1 MASGPGQPADPPRP
15 GDSLAR
21 HRWVTA
27 AGMTATIAAVAGGG
41 LALAFHDSSPG
52 PAKKCGLVPCA
63 AALPASVRSS
73 GTGLASAPA
82 TTTPTARPRASTP
95 SPAAPAP
102 APPVSAEPVSAP
114 EHSSPSAVASSA
126 GRAVSADHAVGVG
139 YEITADRHGR
149 SVHGQLV
156 IANHGSAPVSGW
168 RVTVVL
174 PGDTGYQ
181 VHNAGNRSA
190 GDALVTAAAGRTLA
204 PGSTMIITFTAQGTT
219 SSPRRAAFSERAGRD
234 GAGSG
239 GSGAAGPGTGRA
251 GSQPGSGH
259 DGYGGWLGGWFSRG
273 WAGGGW
279 PSGGWPSGGWP
290 SGGGHG
296 GGWSGGGW
304 TGGGWTGGR

>member
-1 MASGPGQPADPPRP
+1 MASGPGQPPGDPPRP

-73 GTGLASAPA
+73 GTGLASVPA
-82 TTTPTARPRASTP
+82 TAAPRASTP
-95 SPAAPAP
+95 SPAVPSP

-114 EHSSPSAVASSA
+114 EHLTSPSAVASSA
-126 GRAVSADHAVGVG
+126 GHAVSADHAVGVG
-139 YEITADRHGR
+139 YEITADRHRRG
-149 SVHGQLV
+149 VHGQLV

-204 PGSTMIITFTAQGTT
+204 PGSTMVITFTARGTT
-219 SSPRRAAFSERAGRD
+219 STPRRAAFSEPTRRD
-234 GAGSG
+234 EPGTG
-239 GSGAAGPGTGRA
+239 GSGAAGPGTGGA
-251 GSQPGSGH
+251 GGQPGSGH

-279 PSGGWPSGGWP
+279 PSGGWSGRGWTG
-290 SGGGHG
+290 GGGHG
-296 GGWSGGGW
+296 GGGHGGS
-304 TGGGWTGGR
+304 WTGGR